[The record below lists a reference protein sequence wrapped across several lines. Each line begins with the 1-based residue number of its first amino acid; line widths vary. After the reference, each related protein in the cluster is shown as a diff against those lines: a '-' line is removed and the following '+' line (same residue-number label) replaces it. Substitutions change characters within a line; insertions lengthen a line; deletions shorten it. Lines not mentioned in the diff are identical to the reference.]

1 VSLTASFVM
10 VNIGLNELQSIQPVI
25 DYILNLPE
33 LVILLGVVI
42 VSYLIRI
49 LNLFNPIYWVF
60 RLLR

>member
-1 VSLTASFVM
+1 M

-33 LVILLGVVI
+33 LVMLLGVVI

-49 LNLFNPIYWVF
+49 LNLFNSIYWVS